1 MEWLARLREGD
12 YFWRS
17 EGVEECILLTCRS
30 SYEHLGDGFE
40 VWNMAGGK
48 GNNSRV
54 VVHVELK
61 LEEDIDVT
69 TQVIH

>member
-17 EGVEECILLTCRS
+17 EGVEEWMLLTCRS

-40 VWNMAGGK
+40 VWNMAVGK
-48 GNNSRV
+48 GIKSRV
-54 VVHVELK
+54 VLYM
-61 LEEDIDVT
+61 
-69 TQVIH
+69 